1 MPSTILVKDFLF
13 RVSTQLL
20 DLSPQF
26 ERWGEVE
33 LVDALNDGQRVIA
46 KLLPHTCSRVD
57 AMKLA
62 PGTRQ
67 SIALVRAANIIPGD
81 GSAAVDTYGQMLLGV
96 HRNLGT
102 DGATPGNTLRIVD
115 RDVLDAT
122 QPDWH
127 TKSGAPR
134 EYTYDPRTPKV
145 FYVSPGVPAAGNTW
159 VEVSFVADPAPVPNT
174 GGLFAKSGNST
185 IKLSIDDRNVDDL
198 FYYVMARANLK
209 EAEYG
214 GNANLAASYTQ
225 MFINSMNGQVAAV
238 TGVNPNLKNLP
249 MNPGAPASAS

>member
-1 MPSTILVKDFLF
+1 MPSSTLVKDFLF
-13 RVSTQLL
+13 RTSTQLL
-20 DLSPQF
+20 DLAPQF
-26 ERWGEVE
+26 ERWGEIE
-33 LVDALNDGQRVIA
+33 LVDAVNDGQRVIA

-57 AMKLA
+57 TVRLV

-67 SIALVRAANIIPGD
+67 GIALIRAADILPGD
-81 GSAAVDTYGQMLLGV
+81 GSAAVDAYGQMLLGV
-96 HRNLGT
+96 HRNMGG
-102 DGATPGNTLRIVD
+102 DGRTPGSTLRIVD
-115 RDVLDAT
+115 RDVLDST

-127 TKSGAPR
+127 TKAGTPR

-145 FYVSPGVPAAGNTW
+145 FYVSPGVPATGNTW
-159 VEVSFVADPAPVPNT
+159 VEISFVADPTPVPNT

-225 MFINSMNGQVAAV
+225 LFVNSMNGQVAAV

>member
-1 MPSTILVKDFLF
+1 MPSTTLVKDFLF

-26 ERWGEVE
+26 ERWSEVE

-57 AMKLA
+57 AVRLV

-67 SIALVRAANIIPGD
+67 SIALIRADSIVPGD
-81 GSAAVDTYGQMLLGV
+81 GRSPADTYGQMLLGV
-96 HRNLGT
+96 HRTMGT
-102 DGATPGNTLRIVD
+102 NGLMPGNALRIVD

-127 TKSGAPR
+127 TKTGTPR

-145 FYVSPGVPAAGNTW
+145 FYVSPGVPANVSTW
-159 VEVSFVADPAPVPNT
+159 VEISLVADPTPVPNT
-174 GGLFAKSGNST
+174 GGLFGKSGGAT
-185 IKLSIDDRNVDDL
+185 TLLSIDDRNVDDL
-198 FYYVMARANLK
+198 FYYVLARANLK

-225 MFINSMNGQVAAV
+225 LFVNSMNGQIAAV

-249 MNPGAPASAS
+249 MNPGAMASAS

>member
-1 MPSTILVKDFLF
+1 MPSSTLVKDFLF
-13 RVSTQLL
+13 RTSTQLL
-20 DLSPQF
+20 DLAPQF
-26 ERWGEVE
+26 ERWGETE
-33 LVDALNDGQRVIA
+33 LVDAVNDGQRVIA

-57 AMKLA
+57 TVRLV

-67 SIALVRAANIIPGD
+67 GIALIRAADILPGD
-81 GSAAVDTYGQMLLGV
+81 GSAAVDAYGQMLLGV
-96 HRNLGT
+96 HRNMGG
-102 DGATPGNTLRIVD
+102 DGRTPGSTLRIVD
-115 RDVLDAT
+115 RDVLDST

-127 TKSGAPR
+127 TKAGTPR

-145 FYVSPGVPAAGNTW
+145 FYVSPGVPATGNTW
-159 VEVSFVADPAPVPNT
+159 VEISFVADPTPVPNT

-225 MFINSMNGQVAAV
+225 LFVNSMNGQVAAV

>member
-1 MPSTILVKDFLF
+1 MLSSTLVKDFLF
-13 RVSTQLL
+13 RTSTQLL
-20 DLSPQF
+20 DLAPQF
-26 ERWGEVE
+26 ERWGEIE
-33 LVDALNDGQRVIA
+33 LVDAVNDGQRVIA

-57 AMKLA
+57 TVRLV

-67 SIALVRAANIIPGD
+67 GIALIRAADILPGD
-81 GSAAVDTYGQMLLGV
+81 GSAAVDAYGQMLLGV
-96 HRNLGT
+96 HRNMGG
-102 DGATPGNTLRIVD
+102 DGLTPGSTLRIVD
-115 RDVLDAT
+115 RDVLDST

-127 TKSGAPR
+127 TKAGTPR

-145 FYVSPGVPAAGNTW
+145 FYVSPGVPATGNTW
-159 VEVSFVADPAPVPNT
+159 VEISFVADPTPVPNT

-225 MFINSMNGQVAAV
+225 LFVNSMNGQVAAV